1 MCWYEVDIE
10 PRDVLFFR
18 DAKPMEA
25 SSIGAGAKWPLPNIL
40 HDSFMSALHHKWP
53 ERQGWEFEHQHKND
67 QDRNWKTS
75 SMRFGGVHSV
85 GVFPVFNGEV
95 HFPKPA
101 DISNAGDDIATLQK
115 QEWESNLPSFLEYIF
130 LNNGEKTKESAGE
143 WISASEMVRYLDGAV
158 PKKLVKTSEIYDIES
173 RIGIGIDSET
183 GTADKG
189 NSDEDGKIYIA
200 EYMRLKPES
209 SIKGFICGKSSIR
222 GDKETD
228 ILKKYFEES
237 KSEHIVFGG
246 QRGVVEVSSIRSESL
261 LPFADIK
268 QKINGKIVKWILLSP
283 AIFSGGWK
291 PGWVDEKGNVC
302 LPAEKPER
310 KLGESREEWRSRF
323 GEALKA
329 KLIAARVD
337 KPQVFSGWNLRKG
350 GPRATMSVV
359 PAGSVYYFR
368 AESVEDAQAL
378 AKALQGHCKSDFYG
392 EKGFGFGIAT
402 IMENDLDKVN

>member
-1 MCWYEVDIE
+1 MCWYEIDIE

-40 HDSFMSALHHKWP
+40 HDAFMSALHYKWP
-53 ERQGWEFEHQHKND
+53 ERQGWEFEHQHKTE
-67 QDRNWKTS
+67 KEKKSKS

-85 GVFPVFNGEV
+85 GVFPVFNGEL

-115 QEWESNLPSFLEYIF
+115 QEGESNLPDFLEYVF

-143 WISASEMVRYLDGAV
+143 WISASEMVNYLNGNV
-158 PKKLVKTSEIYDIES
+158 PQQLVKTSEIYDIES
-173 RIGIGIDSET
+173 RIGIGIDAET
-183 GTADKG
+183 KTTEEGAF
-189 NSDEDGKIYIA
+189 YIA

-209 SIKGFICGKSSIR
+209 LIKGFVCGKSSIR

-228 ILKKYFEES
+228 ILEKYFEES
-237 KSEHIVFGG
+237 KNEHIIFGG
-246 QRGVVEVSSIRSESL
+246 QRGIVYASGKREEKP
-261 LPFADIK
+261 LPFTSLDNSSK
-268 QKINGKIVKWILLSP
+268 NGTIVKWILLSP
-283 AIFSGGWK
+283 AIFMSGWL
-291 PGWVDEKGNVC
+291 PGWIGEEGNVC

-310 KLGESREEWRSRF
+310 KSGESRQDWRARF
-323 GEALKA
+323 GAPLKA

-337 KPQVFSGWNLRKG
+337 KPQIFSGWNLRKG

-378 AKALQGHCKSDFYG
+378 AKTLQGHCKSDFYG

-402 IMENDLDKVN
+402 IMEDNINKVD